1 MEEIRSFVAIELPDD
16 IKSKLGKLIAQL
28 KARNSG
34 VKWVD
39 ANNIHLTLNFLGNVA
54 SDKIDE
60 VTKAMEESAREIPP
74 FQIEVKELGAFPNL
88 RRVQVVWVGM
98 QDELEPLGKLKQ
110 NLDFNLELI
119 GFTPESRPF
128 SPHLTLGRVR
138 NEASF
143 EERQKLG
150 ELISN
155 TQFEGGSFKVEA
167 VSLMKSQLTRQGSIY
182 TRMSLTKL
190 INPKY

>member
-16 IKSKLGKLIAQL
+16 LKSKLGKLIAQL
-28 KARNSG
+28 TGRNSG

-60 VTKAMEESAREIPP
+60 VTKAIEESAREIAS
-74 FQIEVKELGAFPNL
+74 FQLEVKELGAFPNL

-98 QDELEPLGKLKQ
+98 QGELEPLGKLKQ

-119 GFTPESRPF
+119 GFTPEARPF

-150 ELISN
+150 ELINN